1 MLIWVAMSI
10 FMFMRRYLIHA
21 RDLKLALNCDL
32 LYKIT
37 KMERCS

>member
-1 MLIWVAMSI
+1 MLIWLAMAI
-10 FMFMRRYLIHA
+10 FMFMRRYLIRT
-21 RDLKLALNCDL
+21 RDLELELSCDL